1 MQFSHT
7 ICYVENVGETL
18 KFYCSAFGFE
28 QKFLHE
34 SGDYGELDT
43 GSTTLAFSSLKLMH
57 QIGKNASSPDSAKP
71 TFEIAFTVEDV
82 QKAMQTANE
91 AGAQTVQEASQM
103 PWGQTI
109 GYVLDNNGFMIE
121 ICTPVGA

>member
-18 KFYCSAFGFE
+18 KFYRSAFGFE
-28 QKFLHE
+28 QKFLHA

-43 GSTTLAFSSLKLMH
+43 GKTTLAFSSLKLMH
-57 QIGKNASSPDSAKP
+57 QIGKNASSPERYKP
-71 TFEIAFTVEDV
+71 TFEIAFTVDDV
-82 QKAMQTANE
+82 QETMSTAIA
-91 AGAQTVQEASQM
+91 AGAEAVQEAKQM

-109 GYVLDNNGFMIE
+109 AYVLDNNGFMVE
-121 ICTPVGA
+121 LCTPVGA